1 MTLVS
6 TNKTDKNTVQLEIK
20 VGAEEFKPAVDRAY
34 RKNAPKITVPGFRP
48 GKAPRGMIEKTYGGF
63 FMEEAVNELFPAA
76 YESAVEEAAIEPVD
90 KAEIEVKEVGEDG
103 FTFVATVTV
112 KPQVSIS
119 SYKGIK
125 GSKKTASVKD
135 EEVERTLKSLQERG
149 ARQIT
154 VEDRAAQLG
163 DTATIDFEGFVD
175 GEAFAGGKGEGFDL
189 VLGSGQFIPGFE
201 DQVVG
206 HNVGEEFDVNVTFP
220 EEYHAEELKGKA
232 AVFKVKLHELKVKEL
247 PELDDEFAK
256 DVSEFDTLAELKAD
270 IQAKLLERSQKQ
282 CDDEFEN
289 ELVTGVIANMEA
301 DIPECMIERR
311 IDEMVQD
318 FGYRLQSQ
326 GLNLETYLKY
336 TGSEL
341 ESFRKTFREQAE
353 RHVRIR
359 LALEEITKLENLTAS
374 EEEIEKEYARLAE
387 MYGIEVA
394 KVKEF
399 IPTKD
404 VAMDVAVNK
413 AIDLIKE
420 NAEVTLVA
428 GEEPAAQEPAAEEKP
443 KKKTTRKTTKKA
455 AAEAETAE

>member
-48 GKAPRGMIEKTYGGF
+48 GKAPRAMIEKTYGGF